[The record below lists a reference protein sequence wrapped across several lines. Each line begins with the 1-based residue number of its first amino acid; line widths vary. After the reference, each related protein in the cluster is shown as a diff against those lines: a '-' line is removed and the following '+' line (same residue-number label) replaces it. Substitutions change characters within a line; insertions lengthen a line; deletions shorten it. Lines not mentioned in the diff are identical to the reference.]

1 MKKKQVTYKEF
12 CDSQFIRKLVSGRP
26 TRYEES
32 SPIWKICAGAVIES
46 IEAPLALYPETQH
59 LQIID
64 TTNECVAMCIVE
76 QQALNV
82 TDNDGFCNLQ
92 RVLSLAILSGS

>member
-46 IEAPLALYPETQH
+46 IEALLALYPETPH

-64 TTNECVAMCIVE
+64 MINECVVLRIVE
-76 QQALNV
+76 QQDLNEC
-82 TDNDGFCNLQ
+82 DG
-92 RVLSLAILSGS
+92 